1 MTIPVGEVPVPAV
14 ALRIAAGRPVKAVW
28 HNVVGGQTFQIGHGD
43 GREFVKVAP
52 PHPSV
57 SLHGE
62 AVKLRWATPYL
73 TVPRVLGVGRDG
85 TTAWLHTAGIAGRSA
100 ADPHWIARPQLAV
113 RAIATGLRAM
123 HDGVPVDQC
132 PFSWS
137 VSDRLAAM
145 PEAAHRDLPAPP
157 PIDRL
162 VVCHGDACA
171 PNTLISAE
179 GRWCG
184 HVDLGE
190 LGVADRWADLAVA
203 TLSLGW
209 NYPGDW
215 EAEFFDAY
223 GVAPDPM
230 RIDYYRR
237 LWTAED

>member
-1 MTIPVGEVPVPAV
+1 VTIPVGETPVPAV
-14 ALRIAAGRPVKAVW
+14 VLRIAAGRPVKAVW
-28 HNVVGGQTFQIGHGD
+28 DNEAGGQTFQIGHGD

-57 SLHGE
+57 NLHRE
-62 AVKLRWATPYL
+62 AVKLRWAAPYL
-73 TVPRVLGVGRDG
+73 TVPGVLGEGREG
-85 TTAWLHTAGIAGRSA
+85 ATEWLHTAGIAGRSA
-100 ADPHWIARPQLAV
+100 ADPHWIARPQHAV
-113 RAIATGLRAM
+113 RAIAAGLRAL

-137 VSDRLAAM
+137 VPDRLSAM
-145 PEAAHRDLPAPP
+145 PDAGRRLSAPP
-157 PIDRL
+157 TIDRL

-171 PNTLISAE
+171 PNTLISAD
-179 GRWCG
+179 GSWCG

-203 TLSLGW
+203 TLSLRW

-223 GVAPDPM
+223 GVTPDPV
-230 RIDYYRR
+230 RIDYYRA
-237 LWTAED
+237 LWNAED